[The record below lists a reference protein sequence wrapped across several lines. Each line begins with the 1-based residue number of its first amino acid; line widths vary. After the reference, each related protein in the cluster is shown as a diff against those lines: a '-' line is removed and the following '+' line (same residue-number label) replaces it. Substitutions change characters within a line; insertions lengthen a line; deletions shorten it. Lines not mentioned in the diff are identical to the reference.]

1 MFPEKAAKVIF
12 HIVAVL
18 QLSQCSTVFSSGP
31 VLARKQLYEDLSFYV
46 ENLNLTVTE
55 KSLRTR
61 PAAEGGF
68 CLRQFSLILLVR
80 CVGSEQ
86 ACISWVKLLLS

>member
-1 MFPEKAAKVIF
+1 MLPEKAAKVIF

-18 QLSQCSTVFSSGP
+18 QLSQRSTVFSSGT

-55 KSLRTR
+55 KKFENT
-61 PAAEGGF
+61 
-68 CLRQFSLILLVR
+68 
-80 CVGSEQ
+80 
-86 ACISWVKLLLS
+86 ACCRRWFLFEAV